1 MIRKIFLFAA
11 FLFSLGIANA
21 QSVGEWNVFTRFSGN
36 VDDVIETSDKVY
48 YTSGNR
54 LFSYDKK
61 SDETFAY
68 TTKNKLNDTNVSV
81 VRYNPDGKYLFIGYD
96 NGNMDFLYDN
106 GRVVN
111 MSDIKDATLTYTK
124 GINSVIFANNRAYV
138 GTEFGIIIIDDQKH
152 QIVESGIYGSSIQS
166 VFPVGDYLILH
177 VRANDPSIYYAP
189 LNGHHNTFS
198 KFTRYTSM
206 KSTWMQPVGDNSFVY
221 ADENDGGKLKRYT
234 FKFANG
240 LPEWGGQDT
249 YEYVPNS
256 KFVLTS
262 NGNYVTTSS
271 EIVYIDDEGAPSTVI
286 ELPSGLSNQKIA
298 TYSGAKSVWGADA
311 DGIGQYSIGDDGT
324 LTVLSE
330 KSKPEGIVTD
340 EVFFIRTDNHG
351 GIWLGNLG
359 ATIYKPVSLGAGDWA
374 EIAQATTRI
383 KDGKIEDMNVYD
395 ATVNVYWSKNNQT
408 THKNKRLYG
417 GCTGFAVD
425 LENPNRYFQGNNM
438 EGLYVIEDNHQVIS
452 FSTFNKNFPS
462 IALGGWNRVEDVKF
476 DKDGNLWVAVFE
488 GTGKNAPLWVLP
500 KSTLRS
506 KDLSEITA
514 TDWLATKA
522 KGVDSGEK
530 DLTIVPCFK
539 SPALIYFSGKYGC
552 PLGILKTQGTWDN
565 PDDDEFFELDNI
577 QDQDGKGWKPVRI
590 VCATEDKN
598 GKVWIGGSS
607 GGIIEIAKPGE
618 MTRNSSVS
626 RIKVP
631 RNDGTN
637 YADYLC
643 ESDIV
648 YGIAVDN
655 SNRKWIATDAS
666 GVYLVS
672 ENGDQILEHFTMDN
686 SPLPTNQVISVACDP
701 NSNTVYFGLK
711 NGLISY
717 NSTSMPSAPDYSE
730 VYAYPNPVKPD
741 YTGYITITGLM
752 ENSLVKITDASG
764 NVVHQTRSEG
774 GMAVWDGFDGNH
786 NRVKTGVYY
795 VFASQGA
802 DGGSNGAVTKI
813 MVVR

>member
-166 VFPVGDYLILH
+166 VFPVGDYLILQ

-206 KSTWMQPVGDNSFVY
+206 KSTWMQPVGDKSFVY

-340 EVFFIRTDNHG
+340 EVFFIRFDDFG
-351 GIWLGNLG
+351 GVWLGNLG
-359 ATIYKPVSLGAGDWA
+359 VSQNLPVSLGQGDFA
-374 EIAQATTRI
+374 EIVQATTRI
-383 KDGKIEDMNVYD
+383 KNGKIEDMNVYD
-395 ATVNVYWSKNNQT
+395 ATVNVNWSKNYQT
-408 THKNKRLYG
+408 WLNNKRLYG

-425 LENPNRYFQGNNM
+425 PIYPNRYYQGNNM
-438 EGLYVIEDNHQVIS
+438 EGLYVIEDNHQLIS

-462 IALGGWNRVEDVKF
+462 IANGGWNRVGDVKF
-476 DKDGNLWVAVFE
+476 DKEGNLWFCASIPTNSTLSTV
-488 GTGKNAPLWVLP
+488 WVLP
-500 KSTLRS
+500 KETLRG
-506 KDLSEITA
+506 KELTEITA
-514 TDWLATKA
+514 TDWLPSKHAGIDKGHKDFRIYLCKKSDVLFSWHHGDPLEVLLTK
-522 KGVDSGEK
+522 
-530 DLTIVPCFK
+530 
-539 SPALIYFSGKYGC
+539 
-552 PLGILKTQGTWDN
+552 GTWSN
-565 PDDDEFFELDNI
+565 PNDDEFFQLRNPL
-577 QDQDGKGWKPVRI
+577 DQDSKVWNPAFINCV
-590 VCATEDKN
+590 VEDHK
-598 GKVWIGGSS
+598 GKVWVGASS
-607 GGIIEIAKPGE
+607 GGVIEIANPNGL
-618 MTRNSSVS
+618 TQQSQIT

-643 ESDIV
+643 ESEIV

-701 NSNTVYFGLK
+701 NSNTVYFGLTT
-711 NGLISY
+711 GLVSY
-717 NSTSMPSAPDYSE
+717 NSTSSPSAPDYSE

-752 ENSLVKITDASG
+752 DNSLVKITDASG